1 MPNTGLGWMPDLL
14 SLSPYLMTMSVT
26 TNKFNASNIVWPAT
40 TLISNYALKQSI
52 IEFLDN
58 NPEGVRNCDVGKAIG
73 YNDSRQWFSFGLLE
87 SLVKEEKVEK
97 RSINGKTLYFSIG

>member
-1 MPNTGLGWMPDLL
+1 MPDRFI
-14 SLSPYLMTMSVT
+14 SLSPNHMTSLVT
-26 TNKFNASNIVWPAT
+26 KNKFNAKTIVWPSAP
-40 TLISNYALKQSI
+40 LISNYVLKQSI

-87 SLVKEEKVEK
+87 ALIKEKKVEK